1 VRQAAILLVEDNAL
15 IRMMI
20 VAMVKE
26 LGHRVV
32 AQAGTLDEARRLAE
46 TAEFDIA
53 LLDINLHDQSV
64 APVAE
69 IIEKRG
75 LPFLFVTAY
84 GTSGLP
90 EPFRKKP
97 LLSKPFAVSKLGA
110 FIEEML
116 DDTDPSAPIVSQ

>member
-20 VAMVKE
+20 VAMVEE

-32 AQAGTLDEARRLAE
+32 AQTGTLDEARRLAE

-53 LLDINLHDQSV
+53 LLDINLNDRSV
-64 APVAE
+64 VPVAE

-90 EPFRKKP
+90 EPFRKKR
-97 LLSKPFAVSKLGA
+97 LLSKPFPVSKLGA

-116 DDTDPSAPIVSQ
+116 DDIDPSAPVFSQ

>member
-1 VRQAAILLVEDNAL
+1 MRQAAILLVEDNAL
-15 IRMMI
+15 VRLMI
-20 VAMVKE
+20 AAMVEE

-53 LLDINLHDQSV
+53 LLDINLSDQSV

-69 IIEKRG
+69 IIEMRG
-75 LPFLFVTAY
+75 LPFLFVT
-84 GTSGLP
+84 GNQTSGLP
-90 EPFRKKP
+90 ERLKGKP
-97 LLSKPFAVSKLGA
+97 LLSKPFVASTLGA

-116 DDTDPSAPIVSQ
+116 GS

>member
-1 VRQAAILLVEDNAL
+1 MLPAAILLVEDNAL

-20 VAMVKE
+20 AGMVEE

-32 AQAGTLDEARRLAE
+32 AQTGKVDEARQLAE

-53 LLDINLHDQSV
+53 LLDINLDGESI

-84 GTSGLP
+84 DTSGLP
-90 EPFRKKP
+90 ERLKGKP
-97 LLSKPFAVSKLGA
+97 LLSKPFEASKLGA

-116 DDTDPSAPIVSQ
+116 GS